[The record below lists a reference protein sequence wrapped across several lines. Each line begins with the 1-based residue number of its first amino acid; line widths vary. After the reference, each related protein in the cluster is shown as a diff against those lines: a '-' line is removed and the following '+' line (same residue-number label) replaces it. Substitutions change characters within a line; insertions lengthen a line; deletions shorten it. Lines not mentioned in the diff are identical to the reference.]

1 MLCLAPRRVS
11 FLAKAPLFRM
21 PVIGWV
27 CRAFEAIPVYRR
39 QDPGG
44 VTEMVRNQ
52 ETFDAARRV
61 LLGGGAIALFPEG
74 TSHSDP
80 KLRPLKTGAARIA
93 LGAAAALPAAAPL
106 SIVPAGPYYPGQQTF
121 RTAALPHL
129 GEPLAVERLPLAP
142 GAQPPTEAVGALAG
156 RRGPA
161 PRGGAAR
168 A

>member
-106 SIVPAGPYYPGQQTF
+106 SIVPAGVYYPPQPTF
-121 RTAALPHL
+121 HTPALLPFA
-129 GEPLAVERLPLAP
+129 EPLAGGSPPLAP
-142 GAQPPTEAVGALAG
+142 RAQPPTPAVVAPTG
-156 RRGPA
+156 RP
-161 PRGGAAR
+161 AR
-168 A
+168 AR